1 MFTFK
6 DTSSLLTLLEKA
18 VPPLLEDTSNFLSF
32 QRDFLRIVS
41 TDPSSP
47 DRLLFLPDEV
57 KLIQPAER
65 QRLVIQQTAGQPL
78 TPAESRDLELYQL
91 NGRLHTYLL
100 ACLPPG
106 LKARFSSCYS
116 AREIWNTLSLI
127 SAPHRDAHRDNIYL
141 QISQLKITEP
151 SAIFSYVSQMRSF
164 RDQLQNLHS
173 IAPDNHK
180 AISDLEVAL
189 RGVPSMLP
197 TYSAVK
203 KLAVD
208 NRRSNDYLFIT
219 YRLLEA
225 CSLSGSLILPP
236 KVSIVNN
243 LQLPDVS
250 DSNSCYNCG
259 REGHY
264 SRECPLRTNSSNSS
278 RSGTPHPNNGP
289 RQRSRSRSNSPR
301 RANVPNPVIEAQDH
315 HATIATHHAIDSYK
329 TLPSS

>member
-1 MFTFK
+1 MSLTFK

-127 SAPHRDAHRDNIYL
+127 SAPH
-141 QISQLKITEP
+141 
-151 SAIFSYVSQMRSF
+151 
-164 RDQLQNLHS
+164 
-173 IAPDNHK
+173 IAMP
-180 AISDLEVAL
+180 IETTS
-189 RGVPSMLP
+189 
-197 TYSAVK
+197 TY
-203 KLAVD
+203 KLA
-208 NRRSNDYLFIT
+208 
-219 YRLLEA
+219 
-225 CSLSGSLILPP
+225 
-236 KVSIVNN
+236 
-243 LQLPDVS
+243 
-250 DSNSCYNCG
+250 NS
-259 REGHY
+259 R
-264 SRECPLRTNSSNSS
+264 
-278 RSGTPHPNNGP
+278 
-289 RQRSRSRSNSPR
+289 
-301 RANVPNPVIEAQDH
+301 
-315 HATIATHHAIDSYK
+315 
-329 TLPSS
+329 